1 MAIITLNNNSLS
13 SVTALPAA
21 IPIGVDG
28 ISSSATSTLLTLS
41 SNNRLGI
48 DQSTDIDQIISASG
62 LNGQTTED
70 WLRIGQTWMCG
81 GVWSGSASTKVEF
94 TLNANTS
101 FFIEIVE
108 HGYGSG
114 IDYAYGTY
122 RSGAGFDN
130 TYRSNGGGGVT
141 YTQPNG
147 VDTFTTNGSTH
158 GTYHVRLTG
167 NLSSSPLVT
176 IV

>member
-41 SNNRLGI
+41 SDNRLGI
-48 DQSTDIDQIISASG
+48 DQSTDINQIISASG

-81 GVWSGSASTKVEF
+81 GVWTGSASVKLEF
-94 TLNANTS
+94 NLNSNTS
-101 FFIEIVE
+101 FVLNIKAY
-108 HGYGSG
+108 GYGSG
-114 IDYAYGTY
+114 INYSYGNY
-122 RSGAGFDN
+122 RTGTQFATNFESD
-130 TYRSNGGGGVT
+130 GGNSVT
-141 YTQPNG
+141 YTQPNS
-147 VDTFTTNGSTH
+147 VDTFTTGGITH
-158 GTYHVRLTG
+158 GTYQIQLTG
-167 NLSSSPLVT
+167 NLSGSPLIT